1 MTDQNPALD
10 AHSPGGLDYLA
21 HLARDSARFIEVLA
35 RTHPEARVP
44 TCPDWDADDLL
55 WHLAEVQW
63 FWGTIA
69 SRGITAFEDVE
80 ALDSG
85 GRPGRPGRP
94 GERDDLLAFFRR
106 VSADLQQSL
115 EAVSPDV
122 PAWTWSDEQSVGF
135 IRRRQAHEAL
145 IHRLDAELTAGDRSP
160 MDVDLST
167 DGVDEALHIM
177 YGGLPPWGQFAPDP
191 TQTVRVETNDT
202 HRSWLVTLGRF
213 TGTDPD
219 GTDHDE
225 NALAVTSS
233 AVTSSDDPPDT
244 DLPSAAHV
252 RGASADLDCWL
263 WHRPALGV
271 IDRAGDLLVLARL
284 DQTIAEGIS

>member
-1 MTDQNPALD
+1 MTHQNRAPLD
-10 AHSPGGLDYLA
+10 AHSSRGLDYLA
-21 HLARDSARFIEVLA
+21 HLARDSARFVEVLA
-35 RTHPEARVP
+35 RTRPEARVP

-55 WHLAEVQW
+55 WHLAEVQC

-69 SRGITAFEDVE
+69 SRGLTAFEDVE
-80 ALDSG
+80 ALESG
-85 GRPGRPGRP
+85 GHPERP
-94 GERDDLLAFFRR
+94 GERDDLLAFFRQA
-106 VSADLQQSL
+106 SADLQDTL
-115 EAVSPDV
+115 VALSPDT

-177 YGGLPPWGQFAPDP
+177 YGGLPPWGQFAPDS
-191 TQTVRVETNDT
+191 TQTVRVETTDT

-233 AVTSSDDPPDT
+233 TNPADT
-244 DLPSAAHV
+244 DLHSAATV
-252 RGASADLDCWL
+252 SGASADLDCWL
-263 WHRPALGV
+263 WRRPAIGV
-271 IDRAGDLLVLARL
+271 INRSGDLLVLARL
-284 DQTIAEGIS
+284 DQAIAEGIS

>member
-1 MTDQNPALD
+1 
-10 AHSPGGLDYLA
+10 
-21 HLARDSARFIEVLA
+21 
-35 RTHPEARVP
+35 VP

-69 SRGITAFEDVE
+69 SRGLTAFEDVE

-85 GRPGRPGRP
+85 AHPGRPSSREG
-94 GERDDLLAFFRR
+94 LLAFFGRAT
-106 VSADLQQSL
+106 ADLQHSL
-115 EAVSPDV
+115 NEVPPNT

-145 IHRLDAELTAGDRSP
+145 IHRLDAELTAGDRTP

-191 TQTVRVETNDT
+191 TQTVRVETTDT

-219 GTDHDE
+219 ATDHDE
-225 NALAVTSS
+225 NALSVTSPD
-233 AVTSSDDPPDT
+233 VTSPDEPSDTGPPT
-244 DLPSAAHV
+244 AATV

-263 WHRPALGV
+263 WHRPAMGL
-271 IDRAGDLLVLARL
+271 IDRSGDLLVLACL
-284 DQTIAEGIS
+284 EQTIAEGIS

>member
-1 MTDQNPALD
+1 MTDQMPVPLD
-10 AHSPGGLDYLA
+10 AHGPGDLDYLA
-21 HLARDSARFIEVLA
+21 HLARDSARFMEVLA
-35 RTHPEARVP
+35 RTSPEARVP

-63 FWGTIA
+63 FWGAIA
-69 SRGITAFEDVE
+69 SRGLTKFEDIE

-85 GRPGRPGRP
+85 GHPGRPR
-94 GERDDLLAFFRR
+94 EREDLLAFFDRA
-106 VSADLQQSL
+106 SADLQHSL
-115 EAVSPDV
+115 NAVSPNT
-122 PAWTWSDEQSVGF
+122 PAWTWSDDQSVGF
-135 IRRRQAHEAL
+135 IIRRQAHEAL
-145 IHRLDAELTAGDRSP
+145 IHRLDAELTAGDRTP

-191 TQTVRVETNDT
+191 TQTVRVETTDT

-219 GTDHDE
+219 GSDHDE
-225 NALAVTSS
+225 NALD
-233 AVTSSDDPPDT
+233 VTSSDDSSAT
-244 DLPSAAHV
+244 GARSAATV
-252 RGASADLDCWL
+252 RGASADLNCWL
-263 WHRPALGV
+263 WHRPPIGV
-271 IDRAGDLLVLARL
+271 VEPSGDPLVLEHL

>member
-1 MTDQNPALD
+1 MTDQSPAPLD
-10 AHSPGGLDYLA
+10 AHSQTGLDYLA
-21 HLARDSARFIEVLA
+21 HVARDSARFIEVLA
-35 RTHPEARVP
+35 RTHPDARVP

-63 FWGTIA
+63 FWATIA
-69 SRGITAFEDVE
+69 SRGLTAFEDVE
-80 ALDSG
+80 ALDRG
-85 GRPGRPGRP
+85 GHPGRPSRR
-94 GERDDLLAFFRR
+94 EDLLAFFGRAT
-106 VSADLQQSL
+106 ADLQHSL
-115 EAVSPDV
+115 NAVPPDT

-145 IHRLDAELTAGDRSP
+145 IHRLDAELTAGDRTP

-191 TQTVRVETNDT
+191 TQTVRVETTDT
-202 HRSWLVTLGRF
+202 QRSWLVTLGRF

-225 NALAVTSS
+225 NALIVTSS
-233 AVTSSDDPPDT
+233 HDVTSLDEASDAGER
-244 DLPSAAHV
+244 SAASVH
-252 RGASADLDCWL
+252 GASADLDCWL
-263 WHRPALGV
+263 WHRPTLGV
-271 IDRAGDLLVLARL
+271 LERSGDLLVLERL

>member
-1 MTDQNPALD
+1 M
-10 AHSPGGLDYLA
+10 
-21 HLARDSARFIEVLA
+21 
-35 RTHPEARVP
+35 P
-44 TCPDWDADDLL
+44 TCPEWDADDLL

-69 SRGITAFEDVE
+69 SRGLTAFEDVE

-85 GRPGRPGRP
+85 GHPGRP

-106 VSADLQQSL
+106 ASADLQHSL
-115 EAVSPDV
+115 AAASPDT

-145 IHRLDAELTAGDRSP
+145 IHRIDAELTAGDRTP
-160 MDVDLST
+160 MDVGLST

-191 TQTVRVETNDT
+191 TQTVRVETTDT

-219 GTDHDE
+219 GTAHDE
-225 NALAVTSS
+225 NALAVASNDDDSS
-233 AVTSSDDPPDT
+233 AVVSSDNLSDT
-244 DLPSAAHV
+244 DQPSAATV
-252 RGASADLDCWL
+252 SGASADLDCWL
-263 WHRPALGV
+263 WHRPATGV
-271 IDRAGDLLVLARL
+271 IDRSGDILVLERL